1 MEDPGSTQDFVT
13 HDLAEK
19 LHLPGHYQS
28 GGRTRRGHTNESLQD
43 VSIGHAKQK
52 LQVEAICM
60 DSLLAISPAPETE
73 YLVNRFPEVDHM
85 ATRRS
90 VVIAGQVHQQK
101 SQTLILRT
109 LCQYEFL
116 LNTLLTDLV

>member
-60 DSLLAISPAPETE
+60 DSLLAIYKAPETE
-73 YLVNRFPEVDHM
+73 HLASRFPGVDHHGR
-85 ATRRS
+85 AAFRRPHGE
-90 VVIAGQVHQQK
+90 VQ
-101 SQTLILRT
+101 LILGTRALRGCT
-109 LCQYEFL
+109 P
-116 LNTLLTDLV
+116 